1 MGKMI
6 CSIEPPDIYLD
17 ALARCFGAVDK
28 DDKLALSCTEP
39 QPRPM
44 IQCCLF
50 GACRR
55 GRGALRPFLNLAKR
69 APSRQ
74 DKQ

>member
-6 CSIEPPDIYLD
+6 WSLSRQTFILTFW
-17 ALARCFGAVDK
+17 LRCFGAVDK

-50 GACRR
+50 SACRR

-74 DKQ
+74 DKE